1 LTLLQAAYILNHTE
15 AKFILVET
23 LDHWSKVKKEW
34 DAEGLPHLQK
44 AILMEGVESDD
55 ERLLTW
61 EAFLAL
67 GEGIED
73 QKIDEA
79 VASLDPEGL
88 GTLIYT
94 SGTTGPPKGVMLS
107 HKNMTWTAKAAEEI
121 CRFTSDDSSL
131 SFLPLSHIAEQMVW
145 LTLLPLPLPI

>member
-1 LTLLQAAYILNHTE
+1 LGHTE
-15 AKFILVET
+15 AKIVLVET
-23 LDHWSKVKKEW
+23 KDHWAKVKKEW
-34 DAEGLPHLQK
+34 DAENLPHLQK
-44 AILMEGVESDD
+44 AVIMEGGESDD

-73 QKIDEA
+73 EKIDEA
-79 VASLDPEGL
+79 VAGLDVEGL

-94 SGTTGPPKGVMLS
+94 SGTKGPPKGVMLS
-107 HKNMTWTAKAAEEI
+107 HKNRSLTSMAATEL
-121 CRFTSDDSSL
+121 CRFTPEDCSL

-145 LTLLPLPLPI
+145 TSLSVPSFSFPSFLLPP